1 MLTITGLI
9 ISFIIRKP
17 ILLLFPVPILIVDS
31 FVGLFWLI
39 FTVYWFSNVCPNNPR
54 LTFRQFIN
62 IYNAIPEHFHLKESY
77 VVYVGGGHRVD
88 VDFATP
94 LSLLKYKIFYLRKD
108 AYERRIIE
116 IGVQAE
122 FIESLQKDLG
132 EKRDEIN
139 KFIKEKVN
147 YEEN

>member
-17 ILLLFPVPILIVDS
+17 ISFLFIAPMLIVD
-31 FVGLFWLI
+31 LFWLI
-39 FTVYWFSNVCPNNPR
+39 FIIYWFNNFCSGDPK

-62 IYNAIPEHFHLKESY
+62 IYNAIPEHFYLKESY
-77 VVYVGGGHRVD
+77 VVYICGGHRKD

-94 LSLLKYKIFYLRKD
+94 LSLLKYKIFYRRKD
-108 AYERRIIE
+108 AYESRMRE
-116 IGVQAE
+116 MGVQAE

-132 EKRDEIN
+132 EKREEIN
-139 KFIKEKVN
+139 EFIKEKV
-147 YEEN
+147 EL

>member
-1 MLTITGLI
+1 MLTIIGLI
-9 ISFIIRKP
+9 IFFIIRKP
-17 ILLLFPVPILIVDS
+17 ISFLFITPTLIVD
-31 FVGLFWLI
+31 LFWLI
-39 FTVYWFSNVCPNNPR
+39 FTIYWFSNTCKGSPK

-62 IYNAIPEHFHLKESY
+62 IYNAIPEHFYLKESY
-77 VVYVGGGHRVD
+77 VTYIGGSHRHRVD

-108 AYERRIIE
+108 AYESRMKE
-116 IGVQAE
+116 MGAQAE

-132 EKRDEIN
+132 EKREEIN

>member
-1 MLTITGLI
+1 MLTIIGLI

-17 ILLLFPVPILIVDS
+17 ISLLLITPTLIVD
-31 FVGLFWLI
+31 LFCLI
-39 FTVYWFSNVCPNNPR
+39 FTIYWFSNICKGSPK

-62 IYNAIPEHFHLKESY
+62 IYNAIPEHFYLKESY
-77 VVYVGGGHRVD
+77 VTYIGGSHYHRVD

-108 AYERRIIE
+108 AYERRMRGME
-116 IGVQAE
+116 VQAE
-122 FIESLQKDLG
+122 FIGRLQKDLG
-132 EKRDEIN
+132 EKREEIN
-139 KFIKEKVN
+139 KFIKEKLN

>member
-1 MLTITGLI
+1 MLTIIGLI

-17 ILLLFPVPILIVDS
+17 ISLLLITPTLIVD
-31 FVGLFWLI
+31 LFCLI
-39 FTVYWFSNVCPNNPR
+39 FTIYWFSNICKGSPK

-62 IYNAIPEHFHLKESY
+62 IYNAIPEHFYLKESY
-77 VVYVGGGHRVD
+77 VTYIGGSHRVD

-108 AYERRIIE
+108 AYESRMRE
-116 IGVQAE
+116 MGVQAE

-132 EKRDEIN
+132 EKREEIN
-139 KFIKEKVN
+139 KFIKERV
-147 YEEN
+147 EL